1 MATQRFP
8 RHGHF
13 SDYRGFDQDSV
24 QLPVTNNV
32 GLAVGL
38 VAAFV
43 AVVTL
48 IVYYVL

>member
-13 SDYRGFDQDSV
+13 SDYRSVDQDSV
-24 QLPVTNNV
+24 RLPLSSNV
-32 GLAVGL
+32 GLAAGL